1 MLVLGLTTTSGLY
14 RTVLVLHILCAIVGF
29 GAVML
34 NAIYGAES
42 KKRPGPEGIAV
53 FDANFRVS
61 TIGEYFIYAVPI
73 FGILMVIL
81 DVGWKF
87 SQTWVW
93 LALTIYVAALAVSH
107 GVLFP
112 TLKKMRALMGELAA
126 GPPPGAPP
134 PTGPPP
140 QVAQLEVLGK
150 RLGVVGPVLNLAV
163 VAVLILMV
171 WKPGV

>member
-1 MLVLGLTTTSGLY
+1 MLVVGLTTQSGVY
-14 RTVLVLHILCAIVGF
+14 RTILVLHILCAIVGF

-53 FDANFRVS
+53 FDANHRVS
-61 TIGEYFIYAVPI
+61 MIGEYFIYAV
-73 FGILMVIL
+73 FVLGFTMVLL

-93 LALTIYVAALAVSH
+93 LAMAIYIAALALSH

-126 GPPPGAPP
+126 GPPPGAAPP
-134 PTGPPP
+134 AGPPP

-163 VAVLILMV
+163 VAVLVLMV
-171 WKPGV
+171 WKPGI

>member
-1 MLVLGLTTTSGLY
+1 MPVVGLTTQSGIY
-14 RTVLVLHILCAIVGF
+14 RAILVLHILCAIVGF

-61 TIGEYFIYAVPI
+61 RIAEYFIYAV
-73 FGILMVIL
+73 FVLGFVMVLL
-81 DVGWKF
+81 DVGWEF

-93 LALTIYVAALAVSH
+93 LAMAIYIAAVALSR
-107 GVLFP
+107 GVLIP
-112 TLKKMRALMGELAA
+112 TLERMRVLMGELAA
-126 GPPPGAPP
+126 GPSPGAGPP
-134 PTGPPP
+134 AGPPP
-140 QVAQLEVLGK
+140 QVAELEVLGR
-150 RLGVVGPVLNLAV
+150 RLGVVGPVLDLAV
-163 VAVLILMV
+163 VAVLVLMV

>member
-1 MLVLGLTTTSGLY
+1 MLVLGLTTQSGIY
-14 RTVLVLHILCAIVGF
+14 RAILVLHILCAIVGF

-53 FDANFRVS
+53 FDANYRVS
-61 TIGEYFIYAVPI
+61 TIGEYFIYAVPLL
-73 FGILMVIL
+73 GIAMVLM

-93 LALTIYVAALAVSH
+93 LALTIYLVALGVSH
-107 GVLFP
+107 GLLFP
-112 TLKKMRALMGELAA
+112 TLKRMRVLMGELAA
-126 GPPPGAPP
+126 GPPPGAAPP
-134 PTGPPP
+134 AGPPP
-140 QVAQLEVLGK
+140 QVAELETLGK
-150 RLGVVGPVLNLAV
+150 RLGVVGPILNLSV